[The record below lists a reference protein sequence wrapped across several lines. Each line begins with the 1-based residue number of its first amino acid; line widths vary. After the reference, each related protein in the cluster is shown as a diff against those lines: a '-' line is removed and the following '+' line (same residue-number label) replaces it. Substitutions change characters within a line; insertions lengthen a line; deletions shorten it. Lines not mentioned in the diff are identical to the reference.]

1 MPELTASTQPASVQ
15 ALARVV
21 SLKTTVSVFD
31 SGGRDAISRLHRR
44 VGIVDGER
52 LRVRTFR

>member
-1 MPELTASTQPASVQ
+1 MAVKIQPASVQ